1 MGDTIKPL
9 SRNDTATSL
18 PRDTF
23 EEAIKKA
30 ISLKKMETIGAGFIR
45 PSVIKMVQP
54 MEQGQWTPEAM
65 TPNMSR
71 NATIDAIN
79 GLSRQGT
86 NRSLRLADIADMGG
100 RWTPATATPVMTR
113 TNTGSSIGKFSK
125 QNSVRSMRVS
135 DLADMGGSWTPAT
148 MTPGMSRQ
156 VTGVSRQATF
166 KKNGSIRRRS

>member
-86 NRSLRLADIADMGG
+86 NRSLRLADLLTWAADGH
-100 RWTPATATPVMTR
+100 PPP
-113 TNTGSSIGKFSK
+113 
-125 QNSVRSMRVS
+125 
-135 DLADMGGSWTPAT
+135 LP
-148 MTPGMSRQ
+148 PL
-156 VTGVSRQATF
+156 
-166 KKNGSIRRRS
+166 